1 MARETS
7 ETSREAREILERI
20 NSESESYLR
29 PRDRNG
35 PPDPDDWAEVW
46 GRRIGRTLSAAIIIA
61 MLVWLVHVL
70 KTME

>member
-7 ETSREAREILERI
+7 ETSREAREILTRI
-20 NSESESYLR
+20 NTESEGYLR

-46 GRRIGRTLSAAIIIA
+46 GRRIGRGLSAVIVIA
-61 MLVWLVHVL
+61 MLIWLLNVL
-70 KTME
+70 TTME